1 MKIVILDGFTLNP
14 GDLSWKEIEQ
24 FGEVEIYDRTP
35 AEKVRARIQDAEIV
49 LTNKTPVDRDTILN
63 SPALKYIGV
72 LATGYNIV
80 DIDAANERK
89 IIVSNVP
96 AYGTHSVAQH
106 TFALMLELASHV
118 GLHAN
123 SVHHG
128 DWSAQPD
135 FSYWLKPM
143 VELNGKTLGIVGL
156 GKIGQAVAR
165 IALAFG
171 MKVISYHTHPDRDR
185 MEGVTFVD
193 LETCFKDADVVSL
206 HCPQTE
212 SNKGF
217 VNEKL
222 LKTMKPTSLLINVS
236 RGALILE
243 EDLAFA
249 LNNDIISGAGL
260 DVLSKEPPLDNPLLQ
275 AKNCIVT
282 PHVAWA
288 TQSARARLLKTVAEN
303 IKAYLKG
310 KPQNVVG
317 K

>member
-14 GDLSWKEIEQ
+14 GDLDWKEVEA

-35 AEKVRARIQDAEIV
+35 IEKVKARMQDAEVV
-49 LTNKTPVDRDTILN
+49 LTNKTPIDRDSILHT
-63 SPALKYIGV
+63 PTLRYIGV
-72 LATGYNIV
+72 LATGFNIV
-80 DIDAANERK
+80 DIAAAKERK

-106 TFALMLELASHV
+106 TFALILELASHV

-123 SVHHG
+123 SVHQG
-128 DWSAQPD
+128 GWSAQPD
-135 FSYWLKPM
+135 FSYCLKPM
-143 VELNGKTLGIVGL
+143 TELYGKTLGIVGL

-193 LETCFKDADVVSL
+193 LATCFKDADIVSL
-206 HCPQTE
+206 HCPQTN

-217 VNEKL
+217 VNKEL
-222 LKTMKPTSLLINVS
+222 LETMKPSSLLINVS
-236 RGALILE
+236 RGPLIEE
-243 EDLAFA
+243 EDLAQA
-249 LNNDIISGAGL
+249 LNNDIIRGAGL
-260 DVLSKEPPLDNPLLQ
+260 DVLSKEPPAKDNPLLQ

-288 TQSARARLLKTVAEN
+288 TLSARARLLKIAGEN
-303 IKAYLKG
+303 IRAYLKG
-310 KPQNVVG
+310 KPQNVVS
-317 K
+317 

>member
-14 GDLSWKEIEQ
+14 GDLDWKEVEA

-35 AEKVRARIQDAEIV
+35 IEKVRARMQDAEVV
-49 LTNKTPVDRDTILN
+49 LTNKTPIDRDSILHT
-63 SPALKYIGV
+63 PTLRYIGV
-72 LATGYNIV
+72 LATGFNIV
-80 DIDAANERK
+80 DIAAAKERK

-106 TFALMLELASHV
+106 TFALILELASHV

-123 SVHHG
+123 SVHQG
-128 DWSAQPD
+128 GWSAQPD
-135 FSYWLKPM
+135 FSYCLKPM
-143 VELNGKTLGIVGL
+143 TELYGKTLGIVGL

-171 MKVISYHTHPDRDR
+171 MNVISYHTHPDRDG

-193 LETCFKDADVVSL
+193 LATCFKDADIVSL
-206 HCPQTE
+206 HCPQTN

-217 VNEKL
+217 VNKEL
-222 LKTMKPTSLLINVS
+222 LETMKPSSLLINVS
-236 RGALILE
+236 RGPLIEE
-243 EDLAFA
+243 EDLAQA
-249 LNNDIISGAGL
+249 LNNDIIRGAGL
-260 DVLSKEPPLDNPLLQ
+260 DVLSKEPPAKDNPLLQ

-288 TQSARARLLKTVAEN
+288 TLSARARLLKIAGEN
-303 IKAYLKG
+303 IRAYLKG
-310 KPQNVVG
+310 KPQNVVS
-317 K
+317 